1 MAKMTTSVFYIHPQ
15 HLLHRTK
22 LLTCR
27 NIGVSYSAKP
37 EAKTF
42 GEIHKFCAYWFNLN
56 IKKLD
61 PKFNSVSLSHFWPA
75 F

>member
-15 HLLHRTK
+15 HLLQRTT

-27 NIGVSYSAKP
+27 NIGVSYSVKP

-42 GEIHKFCAYWFNLN
+42 GEIHKVCADWFNLN
-56 IKKLD
+56 IKEVDTKVLT
-61 PKFNSVSLSHFWPA
+61 W
-75 F
+75 

>member
-1 MAKMTTSVFYIHPQ
+1 MSKMTTSVFYIHPQ
-15 HLLHRTK
+15 HLLQWTT

-27 NIGVSYSAKP
+27 NIGVSYSAKR

-56 IKKLD
+56 MKEVD
-61 PKFNSVSLSHFWPA
+61 
-75 F
+75 

>member
-1 MAKMTTSVFYIHPQ
+1 MSKMTTSVFYIHPQ
-15 HLLHRTK
+15 HLLQWTT

-27 NIGVSYSAKP
+27 NIGVSYSAKR

-56 IKKLD
+56 MKEVDGKVLTR
-61 PKFNSVSLSHFWPA
+61 
-75 F
+75 

>member
-1 MAKMTTSVFYIHPQ
+1 MAKMTTSVFYIPPQ
-15 HLLHRTK
+15 HLLHRPK
-22 LLTCR
+22 LLTCC

-56 IKKLD
+56 IKELD
-61 PKFNSVSLSHFWPA
+61 PKFNSVSLSHFWHA

>member
-1 MAKMTTSVFYIHPQ
+1 MAKVTTSVFYIHPQ
-15 HLLHRTK
+15 HLLQRTT

-27 NIGVSYSAKP
+27 NIGVSYSAKR

-56 IKKLD
+56 IKEVDTKVL
-61 PKFNSVSLSHFWPA
+61 NL
-75 F
+75 

>member
-1 MAKMTTSVFYIHPQ
+1 MSTITTSLFYIHPQ
-15 HLLHRTK
+15 LLLQRTT

-56 IKKLD
+56 IKEVDSKVLTR
-61 PKFNSVSLSHFWPA
+61 
-75 F
+75 

>member
-15 HLLHRTK
+15 HLLQRTT
-22 LLTCR
+22 LLTCH

-42 GEIHKFCAYWFNLN
+42 GGIHKVCAYWFNLN
-56 IKKLD
+56 IKEVDTKVLT
-61 PKFNSVSLSHFWPA
+61 W
-75 F
+75 

>member
-15 HLLHRTK
+15 HLLQRTT

-27 NIGVSYSAKP
+27 NIGVSCSAKL

-42 GEIHKFCAYWFNLN
+42 GGIHKVCAYWFNLN
-56 IKKLD
+56 IKEVDTKVLT
-61 PKFNSVSLSHFWPA
+61 W
-75 F
+75 

>member
-1 MAKMTTSVFYIHPQ
+1 MARMTTSLFYIHPQ
-15 HLLHRTK
+15 HLFQRTT

-42 GEIHKFCAYWFNLN
+42 GGIHKVFAYWLNLY
-56 IKKLD
+56 IKEADTKVLT
-61 PKFNSVSLSHFWPA
+61 W
-75 F
+75 

>member
-15 HLLHRTK
+15 HLLQRTT
-22 LLTCR
+22 LLTSH

-42 GEIHKFCAYWFNLN
+42 RGIHKVCAYWFNLN
-56 IKKLD
+56 IKEVDTKVLT
-61 PKFNSVSLSHFWPA
+61 W
-75 F
+75 

>member
-15 HLLHRTK
+15 HHLQRTT

-27 NIGVSYSAKP
+27 NIGVPYLAKP

-42 GEIHKFCAYWFNLN
+42 GGIHKVCVYCFYLN
-56 IKKLD
+56 IKEVDTKVLT
-61 PKFNSVSLSHFWPA
+61 W
-75 F
+75 